1 MFQIFFTPNSVKYQV
16 KMRSPFHRC
25 FTWFFHMVF
34 QVRSSSLTIRR
45 AEISWIY
52 PPRFPKMKNNIKI
65 KTYIKCIHR
74 PAYAYDRPHLNP
86 SEPPLLI
93 CVHLYASTFVSPHFP
108 SSTFIYLHVPLSAI
122 IILRLPSFPIICP
135 YLPPSAL
142 ICLYSSSSHL
152 ICLHLRSSTV
162 IFLHFPSSA
171 LIYHHL
177 H

>member
-1 MFQIFFTPNSVKYQV
+1 MTVERTEKYEFCSVKQYKTQ
-16 KMRSPFHRC
+16 
-25 FTWFFHMVF
+25 
-34 QVRSSSLTIRR
+34 LT

-86 SEPPLLI
+86 SDPPLLI
-93 CVHLYASTFVSPHFP
+93 CVHRYASTFVSPHFP

-122 IILRLPSFPIICP
+122 ICLRLPSFLIICP

>member
-1 MFQIFFTPNSVKYQV
+1 MGFLVKHNKCSLNTLNV
-16 KMRSPFHRC
+16 KRNLITKITQAKHAMSRS
-25 FTWFFHMVF
+25 
-34 QVRSSSLTIRR
+34 R

-86 SEPPLLI
+86 SDPPLLI

-108 SSTFIYLHVPLSAI
+108 SSTFIYLHVPLSPI
-122 IILRLPSFPIICP
+122 ISLRLPSFPIICP